1 MRQHH
6 CCDQCR
12 LTVLSGNTEVL
23 AAGAIRVA
31 IDIQNELL
39 LELHQLDRLTDL
51 CAFWNFA
58 IRLNEGTNL
67 FASRH
72 HNVTFRR
79 VNVDTFGLLLVAY
92 DC

>member
-1 MRQHH
+1 MR
-6 CCDQCR
+6 
-12 LTVLSGNTEVL
+12 VV
-23 AAGAIRVA
+23 

-67 FASRH
+67 FAACH